1 MIQTPK
7 DEGDW
12 FAFANGC
19 EKCWQFPNCV
29 GAIDGKHDNIVKQ
42 EKSGSLY
49 FNYKKTFSIILFA
62 LLDSECKFA
71 YIDACHE
78 KLAIF
83 LKERGYKDLDQL
95 VEAADQYLEA
105 QGLNNLARSREDERG
120 RPPEV
125 DKPPDQQDPPET
137 KGDRSV
143 WQNTPLQKEITRN
156 TAHLPD
162 IMPTSSGLQIAPVI
176 VGDDAFPLSPNLI
189 KRYPGQ
195 ELAPPQRIFNYG
207 LSRARRVSENA
218 FGILAHCVTCQRHHV
233 DSQLLEQG
241 LGPSPDPILRQH
253 FRG

>member
-62 LLDSECKFA
+62 LVDSECKFA
-71 YIDACHE
+71 YIDA
-78 KLAIF
+78 
-83 LKERGYKDLDQL
+83 GT
-95 VEAADQYLEA
+95 
-105 QGLNNLARSREDERG
+105 
-120 RPPEV
+120 
-125 DKPPDQQDPPET
+125 PET

-207 LSRARRVSENA
+207 YVLFLCCEASPNA
-218 FGILAHCVTCQRHHV
+218 PLCILLQALQGTSSFGKRFRHLGALVHFD
-233 DSQLLEQG
+233 DSAFQNRK
-241 LGPSPDPILRQH
+241 SK
-253 FRG
+253 